1 MSMIPKMLITLGVI
15 LIIVGLLW
23 QVGGKYLSLGKLPG
37 DILIKR
43 ENATFYFPIMT
54 SIIISVILSLIFFL
68 IGRFR

>member
-1 MSMIPKMLITLGVI
+1 MLITLGVI

-37 DILIKR
+37 DILVKR

-54 SIIISVILSLIFFL
+54 SIIISVVLSLIFFL

>member
-1 MSMIPKMLITLGVI
+1 MIPKMLITLGVI

-37 DILIKR
+37 DILVKR

-54 SIIISVILSLIFFL
+54 SIIISVVLSLIFFL